1 MQSQKISI
9 LAIEDLQKAM
19 REAPEYS
26 AKEVTKV
33 QAVRLLAP
41 QIQEM
46 QSRGYSLGQI
56 ADFLSAKGF
65 LIKPTALK
73 NYLTKIKADTA
84 KKTPRI
90 PARTRTN
97 DRTLPGASERSQDPS
112 VGSER
117 GAGSG
122 ETGEAGP
129 GRPGEMKDRS
139 MGPSSAGVRT
149 SSGGPPLRSGST
161 PRKDSPDL

>member
-1 MQSQKISI
+1 M
-9 LAIEDLQKAM
+9 
-19 REAPEYS
+19 
-26 AKEVTKV
+26 

-73 NYLTKIKADTA
+73 NYLTKIKADTT
-84 KKTPRI
+84 KKIPRI
-90 PARTRTN
+90 PARVRTN
-97 DRTLPGASERSQDPS
+97 DQTLPGTSMRIQDPS
-112 VGSER
+112 VGGER
-117 GAGSG
+117 GAVSG
-122 ETGEAGP
+122 ETGEAGQGP
-129 GRPGEMKDRS
+129 PGESKDRS
-139 MGPSSAGVRT
+139 MGSSAAAVRT
-149 SSGGPPLRSGST
+149 SSAAPPLRSGST